1 MYSQSSVEAFHM
13 LYLISTQTLQGGRD
27 YPSPYRQGEL
37 RLRELKSLVLKLPV
51 LGIQICLA
59 ENLMPVQSLIP

>member
-27 YPSPYRQGEL
+27 YPSPYRQG
-37 RLRELKSLVLKLPV
+37 
-51 LGIQICLA
+51 
-59 ENLMPVQSLIP
+59 N